1 MRSKLAALIT
11 AAVLAFLALPAAATA
26 TVECEFVLG
35 FASLKALIDA
45 AEGPAKVGDCLE
57 QQRFNPENGD
67 ALQQTTG
74 GLLVWRKADNW
85 TAFTDGYRTWLNGP
99 HGLQARL
106 NTEQFDWEL
115 AAAERAALVALYDA
129 TGGASWTDRTN
140 WLSDA
145 PLNRWYGVETDRNGR
160 VTHLNLFDN
169 NLSGPLPASWG
180 NLTNLTQ
187 LHLSDNSLTGP
198 LPASWGN
205 LTNLTQLHLDRN
217 SLTGPL
223 PASWG
228 NLTNLTHLHLSR
240 NSLTGPLPAFLGTL
254 TNLTQLSLVGNS
266 LTGPL
271 PATWGTLT
279 NLTELGLEGNSLTGP
294 LPATWGT
301 LTKLERLYLQMNSL
315 TGPLPASWGNLTNL
329 TTLYL
334 YDNNLTGCVPAG
346 LRDVQHNDYDRLG
359 LPFCGT

>member
-145 PLNRWYGVETDRNGR
+145 PLNLWYGVETDRNGR
-160 VTHLNLFDN
+160 VTGLDLGEN
-169 NLSGPLPASWG
+169 NLTGPLPATLG

-187 LHLSDNSLTGP
+187 LHLGENNLTGPLPATLGNLTKLESLVLWLNSLTGP

-205 LTNLTQLHLDRN
+205 LTNLTQLHLGGN

-228 NLTNLTHLHLSR
+228 NLTKLEELHL
-240 NSLTGPLPAFLGTL
+240 
-254 TNLTQLSLVGNS
+254 
-266 LTGPL
+266 
-271 PATWGTLT
+271 WGT
-279 NLTELGLEGNSLTGP
+279 
-294 LPATWGT
+294 A
-301 LTKLERLYLQMNSL
+301 
-315 TGPLPASWGNLTNL
+315 
-329 TTLYL
+329 
-334 YDNNLTGCVPAG
+334 
-346 LRDVQHNDYDRLG
+346 
-359 LPFCGT
+359 

>member
-11 AAVLAFLALPAAATA
+11 AAVLACLALPAAATA

-145 PLNRWYGVETDRNGR
+145 PLNLWYGVETDRNGR

-169 NLSGPLPASWG
+169 NLSGPLPAFLG
-180 NLTNLTQ
+180 NLTNLT
-187 LHLSDNSLTGP
+187 HLDLSENNLTGP

-205 LTNLTQLHLDRN
+205 LTKLEWLNLFDN

-223 PASWG
+223 PAFLGNLTNLTGLGLSENNLTGPLPATWG
-228 NLTNLTHLHLSR
+228 NLTNLTSLDLYG
-240 NSLTGPLPAFLGTL
+240 NSLTGPLPAFLGTPSFGPEPGPRGEQPDRAPPRFLGQPDQASVPVPRSL
-254 TNLTQLSLVGNS
+254 TGPLPAFLGNLTKLSTLSLGDNS

-271 PATWGTLT
+271 PAFL
-279 NLTELGLEGNSLTGP
+279 
-294 LPATWGT
+294 
-301 LTKLERLYLQMNSL
+301 
-315 TGPLPASWGNLTNL
+315 GNLTNL
-329 TTLYL
+329 TQLQET
-334 YDNNLTGCVPAG
+334 A
-346 LRDVQHNDYDRLG
+346 
-359 LPFCGT
+359 

>member
-145 PLNRWYGVETDRNGR
+145 PLNLWYGVETDRNGR
-160 VTHLNLFDN
+160 VTHLDLWDN
-169 NLSGPLPASWG
+169 NLSGPLPATWGNLTNLTSLNLGTTTSPGPSPLSWATNLHLGGNSLTGPLPAFLGNLTKLRYLYLGDNSLTGPLPAFLG

-187 LHLSDNSLTGP
+187 LHLG
-198 LPASWGN
+198 
-205 LTNLTQLHLDRN
+205 
-217 SLTGPL
+217 
-223 PASWG
+223 
-228 NLTNLTHLHLSR
+228 R
-240 NSLTGPLPAFLGTL
+240 NSLTGPLPAFLGNL
-254 TNLTQLSLVGNS
+254 TNLTQLHLGRNS

-271 PATWGTLT
+271 PAFLG
-279 NLTELGLEGNSLTGP
+279 NLTKLRYLDLSDNSLTGP
-294 LPATWGT
+294 SPATCQPQT
-301 LTKLERLYLQMNSL
+301 ARHSL
-315 TGPLPASWGNLTNL
+315 TGPSPNLTKLRYL
-329 TTLYL
+329 TSPT
-334 YDNNLTGCVPAG
+334 TGPGPSPLSWA
-346 LRDVQHNDYDRLG
+346 
-359 LPFCGT
+359 T